1 MIAVRPASKWPN
13 TILPTDRRPDES
25 GLARS
30 YCQIADHPQARRPAD
45 GKLDIRRRAGSTLAR
60 VDTGFPSQDA
70 QTDFSRA
77 RRRQLLARLAM
88 RLRREND
95 VDDILPFEEVTEAL
109 GHRGERSLGLQTI
122 PL

>member
-1 MIAVRPASKWPN
+1 M
-13 TILPTDRRPDES
+13 
-25 GLARS
+25 
-30 YCQIADHPQARRPAD
+30 
-45 GKLDIRRRAGSTLAR
+45 
-60 VDTGFPSQDA
+60 DTGFPSQDA

-95 VDDILPFEEVTEAL
+95 VDVILPFEEVTEAL

-122 PL
+122 PLDSIVGSVDRTRDFDRSFRPASSNVRGRWERIAEARRRGELSAGAAVGSQNL